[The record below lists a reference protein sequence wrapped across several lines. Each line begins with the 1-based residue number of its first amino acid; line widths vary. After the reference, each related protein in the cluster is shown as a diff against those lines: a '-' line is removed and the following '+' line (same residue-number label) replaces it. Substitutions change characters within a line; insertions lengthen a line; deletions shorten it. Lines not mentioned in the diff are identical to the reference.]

1 MKASESELLK
11 PLLIWLHEP
20 GREVPGDVVDRVVSM
35 NPAKALP
42 AADSA
47 SGFQT
52 PHIGLAAC
60 RSCTIRAR
68 RLIPRP
74 G

>member
-1 MKASESELLK
+1 LT
-11 PLLIWLHEP
+11 
-20 GREVPGDVVDRVVSM
+20 M

-60 RSCTIRAR
+60 R
-68 RLIPRP
+68 
-74 G
+74 